1 MAESPALRQFLE
13 RIGPEAA
20 AGFTQTQRD
29 AIELHFGMRYR
40 VEHAVDWRRRVRLP
54 FARFYV
60 VVLAG
65 REQRGGV

>member
-1 MAESPALRQFLE
+1 MAESQALRQFLA
-13 RIGPEAA
+13 RIGPAAA
-20 AGFTQTQRD
+20 AGFTAEQLA

-40 VEHAVDWRRRVRLP
+40 VGHAVDWRKRVRLP